1 MAITIRNTG
10 IQAGSASSY
19 VVTWPSGTV
28 ANDIA
33 VITAGHGAVI
43 STPSGWNLINSMTGT
58 IWNGAAFWRTLT
70 SADILAGSVTVSAAS
85 ATNGVVAIT
94 TIVGGFTPTFV
105 GTFSRNSTG
114 SASIVAPAVTVTGAD
129 TLAIYFGSN
138 HGASTDTISRGL
150 LQQQA
155 NDTVA
160 ASGALYTENFS
171 ATTAS
176 FSPTMSYSVAG
187 TGNYQGSITLIS
199 IDGIHVSKAVSYA
212 VLGPPVGVAISKLN
226 SYMVIETPRTPVW
239 APFTIPSGTVGT
251 SYTLNFSAAGSPTIT
266 YTNPSGSLPTGLSL
280 SGSTISGTPTV
291 AGSYTFV
298 LRATNIWG
306 SADLSVTILINSA
319 SAGGGVSLFVF

>member
-33 VITAGHGAVI
+33 VIVAGHGAAI
-43 STPSGWNLINSMTGT
+43 STPTGWTLINSMTGT
-58 IWNGAAFWRTLT
+58 IWNGAAFWKTLT
-70 SADILAGSVTVSAAS
+70 SADITAGSVTVSAAS
-85 ATNGVVAIT
+85 ATNGVVSIAT
-94 TIVGGFTPTFV
+94 VVGGFTPQFV

-150 LQQQA
+150 LKQQA

-199 IDGIHVSKAVSYA
+199 IDGIRVSKALSYA
-212 VLGPPVGVAISKLN
+212 VLAPPVGVAVSKLN
-226 SYMVIETPRTPVW
+226 MYAVLATSVP
-239 APFTIPSGTVGT
+239 PSWGVFSFNTGTVST
-251 SYTLNFSAAGSPTIT
+251 PYSQSFAA
-266 YTNPSGSLPTGLSL
+266 SGSLPITYSITTGSLPPGLSL
-280 SGSTISGTPTV
+280 SGSTISGTPTT
-291 AGSYTFV
+291 AGTYSFT
-298 LRATNIWG
+298 LRATNAFG
-306 SADLSVTILINSA
+306 VADDALSIQIFA
-319 SAGGGVSLFVF
+319 AVSNVSIFVF